1 MNKQTIT
8 NMKRAYPAMTRV
20 NTRITPEQHKF
31 IKEEAKNRK
40 RTEGE
45 IFRLALD
52 VYINQILLI
61 KKK

>member
-1 MNKQTIT
+1 
-8 NMKRAYPAMTRV
+8 MKRISIPMKRI

-52 VYINQILLI
+52 VYINQILLVN
-61 KKK
+61 KK

>member
-1 MNKQTIT
+1 MI
-8 NMKRAYPAMTRV
+8 RV

-45 IFRLALD
+45 IFRLAVD
-52 VYINQILLI
+52 FFIKQITI
-61 KKK
+61 K

>member
-1 MNKQTIT
+1 
-8 NMKRAYPAMTRV
+8 MKRISIPMKRI

-52 VYINQILLI
+52 FYINQITI
-61 KKK
+61 K

>member
-1 MNKQTIT
+1 
-8 NMKRAYPAMTRV
+8 MKRINAPMVRV

-52 VYINQILLI
+52 VYINQILFAN
-61 KKK
+61 KK

>member
-1 MNKQTIT
+1 
-8 NMKRAYPAMTRV
+8 MKRIYPAMTRI

-52 VYINQILLI
+52 VYINQILLVN
-61 KKK
+61 KK